1 MALPLQKSTPHF
13 PQWCY
18 EAQQKV
24 QKFST
29 FEKKDEA
36 KLGLSNSEKVKAGS
50 FWNFGVCYGKI
61 FFLKTNIRPCQRT
74 KQYLRN
80 FITN

>member
-50 FWNFGVCYGKI
+50 F
-61 FFLKTNIRPCQRT
+61 
-74 KQYLRN
+74 
-80 FITN
+80 